1 VAEFLLIKGA
11 KINAIDELERTPLD
25 NAIRWKVP
33 EIANLLR
40 KHGGKTR
47 KELKAEGK

>member
-47 KELKAEGK
+47 KELKAEEK